1 MSSILGRGRICNP
14 TSCSFIACTTVL
26 PISHNW
32 PTSPQ
37 PSLYRSR
44 KGHNPKHPFV
54 AVRAH
59 GYIFTGFVWSWTS
72 YLHLSYSP
80 AGDSYDTYLTYSQS
94 HAPGSH
100 FCLCLRDYDLSCV
113 SCVYNSTWLTRNIIC
128 GILGFRY
135 VDKMY
140 KCYLKDL
147 GRCSDEKRK
156 ALFEGPEPFRN
167 EWLWGSVG
175 EALE

>member
-1 MSSILGRGRICNP
+1 MDIYSLVLYGRGLLI
-14 TSCSFIACTTVL
+14 
-26 PISHNW
+26 
-32 PTSPQ
+32 
-37 PSLYRSR
+37 
-44 KGHNPKHPFV
+44 
-54 AVRAH
+54 
-59 GYIFTGFVWSWTS
+59 
-72 YLHLSYSP
+72 LHLSYSP

-135 VDKMY
+135 VDKVY
-140 KCYLKDL
+140 KCYPKDL

-156 ALFEGPEPFRN
+156 AFLKVPNLFETSGYGAASER
-167 EWLWGSVG
+167 L
-175 EALE
+175 